1 VRRNTDKGH
10 TRHRL
15 SPRLPPTQDDHT
27 LHRPALPRQSTLR
40 SKVPPPLRG
49 PHRRVVALVMQM
61 PARAEASLCA
71 PGSCGATAR
80 CRRSP
85 EGSRPASLDS
95 EEHRLHVSEPARQ
108 GFHRP
113 ALKCRQK
120 GVEESIIQRMFAWRC
135 SQTPCWRPGH
145 HQSTMRTSLAIFV
158 HNQCVQRSGG
168 SRTSAPTASA
178 AGRVHG
184 AVLPVPVFLRERGGA
199 AVATGA
205 QGPTGAKGS
214 NEEAKRQPAR
224 MHNSTVAAPVKFTH
238 RGYHGVAGTWTRS
251 LRNWVGPTQD
261 WCYMRVE
268 RCTPVATR

>member
-1 VRRNTDKGH
+1 
-10 TRHRL
+10 
-15 SPRLPPTQDDHT
+15 
-27 LHRPALPRQSTLR
+27 
-40 SKVPPPLRG
+40 
-49 PHRRVVALVMQM
+49 VALVMQM

-158 HNQCVQRSGG
+158 HNQCVQRSAG

-184 AVLPVPVFLRERGGA
+184 AVLPVPVFLRERGGPPWQRVPRDPRAPKA
-199 AVATGA
+199 AT
-205 QGPTGAKGS
+205 
-214 NEEAKRQPAR
+214 KRQKDNLQE

-238 RGYHGVAGTWTRS
+238 RGYHGAAGTWTRS

-268 RCTPVATR
+268 RCTPVAIR